1 MNKQS
6 NLPKLLVSTNKG
18 FIIDYLNRRKNL
30 SLEIDK
36 PKQFGGDSDK
46 ALSEIFDALSIKKNL
61 LFIEKPENRA
71 TIGVETIKEVL
82 QFASQK
88 PHLST
93 KSILIIMDF
102 ELITIQA
109 QNKLLKIIEEPPVY
123 LHTFL
128 ATENEHQVLATI
140 KSRCE
145 TIYLDQENNL
155 SDEFPKCDL
164 EEKEIENL
172 KNICKSIFTRKDLK
186 KNYLRLKTLIE
197 EEKKKHKT
205 QKVLGNFTKI
215 VKFFISQ
222 ILKKKSTSKKLKDRK
237 EKISLSDSIDRL
249 NDYLICIN
257 EVETAIKF
265 NVNYK
270 LILDKIFF
278 ELFQ

>member
-1 MNKQS
+1 
-6 NLPKLLVSTNKG
+6 VSTNKG

-222 ILKKKSTSKKLKDRK
+222 ILKKKSTSKKLKDKK